1 MFITRIFGGVAIA
14 VGLSG
19 CAPEGYDD
27 NPLFAPPETLE
38 VPEIRS
44 TLAVLD
50 ANPVDSEPDAIQT
63 ELTARG
69 EDLRRRAEDL
79 RNAP

>member
-1 MFITRIFGGVAIA
+1 MFITRMFGSVGIA
-14 VGLSG
+14 VALAA

-50 ANPVDSEPDAIQT
+50 ANPADTDPGAIET

-69 EDLRRRAEDL
+69 DDLRRRAEDL